1 MKNTV
6 SVTKIIVLVLAV
18 IMMLSCAVGC
28 TGGEQ
33 ISESKITEVKLSGSE
48 KDEITVKAQF
58 TDNVLSSLSKKA
70 KLYLFEYTSDMD
82 VASSIEGMETVA
94 EVKARSS
101 VSFEIPLLDGVRSR
115 RYSSFAVASY
125 NSDTKTYNV
134 LTPIAAIRFDA
145 NVSDAD
151 GKKAPEL
158 SIKGLATDMVS
169 GALDLG
175 ISHALVSVD
184 IHKLLVKSWIEDAV
198 PYVYGGVTYYMRKSE
213 LDRIDGLVREYT
225 DNGVNVY
232 LEFVLGSLYD
242 SEEGITNFY
251 TDLGFAGANEASGYL
266 VNMESGEVARLMEG
280 MFDFLARRYSDKA
293 EEYNGL
299 CDQFVVGKNMNN
311 SKKYASC
318 GGLSMREF
326 IVTYEKLVRA
336 ADTALAT
343 YNTSGHAYISID
355 DNWSETDTDT
365 VWQGQLFLSAFAT
378 EAATRGDYDWHVACG
393 LYTDSSVVWEHNT
406 APRNLTPETLAN
418 LTDLLDVK
426 KYKFNETD
434 RRGVMI
440 HSFSIPG
447 DVEEN
452 QAASY
457 IYAYYC
463 AIESGFV
470 EAMMYSSYDGSSSG
484 LVLGDTLGSKA
495 IYEVFKIADTDDSQA
510 AVNLASS
517 VIGLPFS
524 QLASSLGDKA
534 HTVTRTQGAAT
545 VGADTAKIPVLYS
558 FNGDSCG
565 FKTTLGVKYAE
576 FVYSDAYGASYMNM
590 VMDARRATG
599 SEGIYAEIN
608 GESIKGADEL
618 IIPLYAGSSASSA
631 KSNSVTLRIIRPSKG
646 AVSDA
651 NGTVLYQSTATGI
664 SGSVWQ
670 NVSFDVSEF
679 TDLVGAD
686 DTLILSLTASS
697 ADGGYFG
704 VKDIYVDGASGGG
717 DVLGTVLIVIL
728 LVVMLGIVGVLV
740 YFVLKRR
747 GIIRPRYY
755 DDDEE

>member
-1 MKNTV
+1 
-6 SVTKIIVLVLAV
+6 
-18 IMMLSCAVGC
+18 
-28 TGGEQ
+28 
-33 ISESKITEVKLSGSE
+33 
-48 KDEITVKAQF
+48 
-58 TDNVLSSLSKKA
+58 
-70 KLYLFEYTSDMD
+70 
-82 VASSIEGMETVA
+82 
-94 EVKARSS
+94 
-101 VSFEIPLLDGVRSR
+101 
-115 RYSSFAVASY
+115 
-125 NSDTKTYNV
+125 V
-134 LTPIAAIRFDA
+134 LTPLAAIRFDA
-145 NVSDAD
+145 NLSDAD
-151 GKKAPEL
+151 SKKAPEL
-158 SIKGLATDMVS
+158 SIKGLATDRVS

-184 IHKLLVKSWIEDAV
+184 IHKLLVKSWIEDVV
-198 PYVYGGVTYYMRKSE
+198 PYVYSGVTYYMRKSE

-242 SEEGITNFY
+242 SEGVTNSV
-251 TDLGFAGANEASGYL
+251 TDLGFAGATEANGYL
-266 VNMESGEVARLMEG
+266 VNMESKDVARRIEG
-280 MFDFLARRYSDKA
+280 MFDFLARRYSANAD
-293 EEYNGL
+293 ENNGL
-299 CDQFVVGKNMNN
+299 CDQFVIGKNMNN

-378 EAATRGDYDWHVACG
+378 EAASRGDYDWHVACG

-440 HSFSIPG
+440 QSFSIPG

-457 IYAYYC
+457 MYAYYC
-463 AIESGFV
+463 ALESGFI
-470 EAMMYSSYDGSSSG
+470 EAMMYSSYAGSSSG
-484 LVLGDTLGSKA
+484 LVSGDTLGNRA
-495 IYEVFKIADTDDSQA
+495 IYEVFKIADTDDAQA
-510 AVNLASS
+510 AETLAAS

-534 HTVTRTQGAAT
+534 HAVIRTNGAAT
-545 VGADTAKIPVLYS
+545 SDADTAKVPVLHS
-558 FNGDSCG
+558 FNGDIGG

-590 VMDARRATG
+590 VIDAKLATG
-599 SEGIYAEIN
+599 SEGVYAQID
-608 GESIKGADEL
+608 GKSIKGADEL
-618 IIPLYAGSSASSA
+618 IIPLYAGNSASSS
-631 KSNSVTLRIIRPSKG
+631 KNSAVTLRIIRPSKG

-670 NVSFDVSEF
+670 NVSFDVSGF
-679 TDLVGAD
+679 TDLISAD
-686 DTLILSLTASS
+686 DTVILSLTASS

-728 LVVMLGIVGVLV
+728 LIVMLGIVGVLV